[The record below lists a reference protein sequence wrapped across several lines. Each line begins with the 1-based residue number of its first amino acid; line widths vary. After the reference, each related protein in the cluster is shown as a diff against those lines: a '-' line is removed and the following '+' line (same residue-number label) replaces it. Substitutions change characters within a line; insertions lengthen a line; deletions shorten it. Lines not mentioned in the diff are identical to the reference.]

1 MKTEV
6 GHKIK
11 IMVVDDHMLI
21 RMGLVTASKVERDLT
36 VVAEAEDGE
45 AALEGWRKH
54 RPDVTVMDLRL
65 PGMDGIATIKALR
78 QEFAGAKILVLSTY
92 GSEEDIYRAV
102 QAGAAGYLLK
112 DMPLKQIVEAI
123 RTIHS
128 GQNYFPAEISSR
140 IANRLNRPVLTARE
154 LDVLQMVAKG
164 RSNREIGDD
173 LGIVEGTVK
182 AHITNIFAKLH
193 AVDRTQAVTN
203 AMKQGVLQIQ

>member
-1 MKTEV
+1 
-6 GHKIK
+6 
-11 IMVVDDHMLI
+11 MLI
-21 RMGLVTASKVERDLT
+21 RMGLVTASKVERDIA
-36 VVAEAEDGE
+36 VVAEVEDGE
-45 AALEGWRKH
+45 AALENFRKH
-54 RPDVTVMDLRL
+54 RPDVVIMDLRM
-65 PGMDGIATIKALR
+65 PGMDGIETIKSLR

-102 QAGAAGYLLK
+102 QAGASGYLLK
-112 DMPLKQIVEAI
+112 DMPLKRIVEAI

-128 GQNYFPAEISSR
+128 GLSYFPEEISSR

-154 LDVLQMVAKG
+154 VDVLQMVAKG
-164 RSNREIGDD
+164 KSNREIGDE

-203 AMKQGVLQIQ
+203 AIKQGVLQIN

>member
-1 MKTEV
+1 MKNETA
-6 GHKIK
+6 GKIK

-21 RMGLVTASKVERDLT
+21 RMGLVTASKVERDIA
-36 VVAEAEDGE
+36 VVAEVEDGE
-45 AALEGWRKH
+45 AALENFRKH
-54 RPDVTVMDLRL
+54 RPDVVIMDLRM
-65 PGMDGIATIKALR
+65 PGMDGIETIKSLR

-102 QAGAAGYLLK
+102 QAGASGYLLK
-112 DMPLKQIVEAI
+112 DMPLKRIVEAI

-128 GQNYFPAEISSR
+128 GLSYFPEEISSR

-154 LDVLQMVAKG
+154 VDVLQMVAKG
-164 RSNREIGDD
+164 KSNREIGDE

-203 AMKQGVLQIQ
+203 AIKQGVLQIN

>member
-1 MKTEV
+1 MKNETA
-6 GHKIK
+6 GKIK

-21 RMGLVTASKVERDLT
+21 RMGLVTASKVERDIA
-36 VVAEAEDGE
+36 VVAEVEDGE
-45 AALEGWRKH
+45 AALENYRKH
-54 RPDVTVMDLRL
+54 RPDVVIMDLRM
-65 PGMDGIATIKALR
+65 PGMDGIETIKSLR

-102 QAGAAGYLLK
+102 QAGASGYLLK
-112 DMPLKQIVEAI
+112 DMPLKRIVEAI

-128 GQNYFPAEISSR
+128 GLTYFPEEISAR
-140 IANRLNRPVLTARE
+140 MANRLNRPMLTARE
-154 LDVLQMVAKG
+154 VDVLQMVAKG
-164 RSNREIGDD
+164 KSNREIGDE

-203 AMKQGVLQIQ
+203 AIKQGVLQIN